1 MRSIIF
7 SFLILLA
14 FTAFSFAQVDQ
25 YPYVEIAIGDVQYA
39 VSGDKSQTTLVYKQL
54 ESGKSIP
61 LYSVIRTGADG
72 YAEIKL
78 APNKTIK
85 LYEYS
90 TISLEKFQS
99 DSTVQLNLGKVR
111 VNFKKTSSFDEL
123 KVKTETGIAAVR
135 GTDFGVIYSKGQ
147 GGLSFMEVLVK
158 EGVVNLSTIDG
169 KNVDVPAGF
178 SSTINSYLGNIEI
191 DDPKKISE
199 EDFNKY
205 FSEPQNLQQLP
216 QQEQKTQDQKQEE
229 KQIQPKLPVAPQG
242 EPKPEQPSEPSE
254 PKFNLGWEISA
265 ENINGTV
272 WNKILLS
279 PIFRIGKFG
288 VGLYLVGYWDGKN
301 NIYNTTKWYNSQE
314 YDFGFYGNT
323 FSITDFAD
331 DLFKKILF
339 LSYGSKGDKV
349 FIRIGNI
356 PDITLGHGFIMDRY
370 SNMLNFPAIR
380 RIGLQFDLDFGYYGF
395 ETAVADLSRSRI
407 IGMRHYV
414 RPLYGT
420 FLLGNIALGVSGVV
434 DLEPYSV
441 SNQVFEGNPSV
452 FFVGADVDFPVV
464 DVGVFSL
471 TIFGD
476 VAKGG
481 IYINDLNANTYL
493 ISVFTNKGFNQGFN
507 LLPGE
512 GISAGVKG
520 GILGII
526 PYRIEYRR
534 TTGQFVPSY
543 FDTLYD
549 IQRTIKLTNLIT
561 FTPPTFNGILGSAG
575 VSISNVVDGY
585 IGYEQLW
592 PSEDFSGYSVNRL
605 WANLKISK
613 DLVKMIAGI
622 PSYGV
627 LKYQRNNIPSFNV
640 FFEDVL
646 KDSVVSLEIAY
657 SVDPTVDILLTYKR
671 FYLSSTEY
679 QDSVGIQ
686 LRSSIF
692 GEIGM

>member
-1 MRSIIF
+1 
-7 SFLILLA
+7 
-14 FTAFSFAQVDQ
+14 
-25 YPYVEIAIGDVQYA
+25 
-39 VSGDKSQTTLVYKQL
+39 
-54 ESGKSIP
+54 
-61 LYSVIRTGADG
+61 
-72 YAEIKL
+72 
-78 APNKTIK
+78 
-85 LYEYS
+85 
-90 TISLEKFQS
+90 
-99 DSTVQLNLGKVR
+99 
-111 VNFKKTSSFDEL
+111 
-123 KVKTETGIAAVR
+123 
-135 GTDFGVIYSKGQ
+135 
-147 GGLSFMEVLVK
+147 
-158 EGVVNLSTIDG
+158 
-169 KNVDVPAGF
+169 
-178 SSTINSYLGNIEI
+178 
-191 DDPKKISE
+191 
-199 EDFNKY
+199 
-205 FSEPQNLQQLP
+205 
-216 QQEQKTQDQKQEE
+216 
-229 KQIQPKLPVAPQG
+229 
-242 EPKPEQPSEPSE
+242 
-254 PKFNLGWEISA
+254 
-265 ENINGTV
+265 
-272 WNKILLS
+272 
-279 PIFRIGKFG
+279 
-288 VGLYLVGYWDGKN
+288 
-301 NIYNTTKWYNSQE
+301 
-314 YDFGFYGNT
+314 
-323 FSITDFAD
+323 
-331 DLFKKILF
+331 
-339 LSYGSKGDKV
+339 
-349 FIRIGNI
+349 
-356 PDITLGHGFIMDRY
+356 
-370 SNMLNFPAIR
+370 
-380 RIGLQFDLDFGYYGF
+380 
-395 ETAVADLSRSRI
+395 
-407 IGMRHYV
+407 
-414 RPLYGT
+414 
-420 FLLGNIALGVSGVV
+420 LLGNIALGVSGVV

-592 PSEDFSGYSVNRL
+592 PSENFSGYSVNRL

-613 DLVKMIAGI
+613 DLVKMISGI

-671 FYLSSTEY
+671 YYLSSTEY